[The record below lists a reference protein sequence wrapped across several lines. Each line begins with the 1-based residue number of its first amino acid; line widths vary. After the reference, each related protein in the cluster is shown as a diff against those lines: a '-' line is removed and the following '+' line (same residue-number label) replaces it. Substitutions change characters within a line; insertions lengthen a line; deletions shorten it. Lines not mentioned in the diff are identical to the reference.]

1 MTSIVDLDAIIQN
14 NGTAREHER
23 LTVEVHQDGSRFGAD
38 LVYKED
44 SGFELWLGS
53 LEDALNLGALRQNR
67 INGILNCAV
76 EESRGECACRQGG
89 GGGRR
94 IRSHA
99 RGPSAMKS
107 SDCASGELDRDQIWA
122 LASFDPEWYSIMVK
136 EDVAFL
142 GIAACDEPSY
152 PMDEHLPEIIDFL
165 KQCRAEGRR
174 VLVHCIQG
182 INRSSMA
189 LVAFLCANLEMKLE
203 DAVDLA
209 SKRRGF
215 ILSNVS
221 FLEQLARSFGSR
233 ETTI

>member
-1 MTSIVDLDAIIQN
+1 MTSIVDLDAIIQT
-14 NGTAREHER
+14 NGATREHER
-23 LTVEVHQDGSRFGAD
+23 LEVEVHQDARFGAD
-38 LVYKED
+38 LVYKEA

-53 LEDALNLGALRQNR
+53 LEDALNLGALRQNN

-76 EESRGECACRQGG
+76 EESRGEAACRQGG

-94 IRSHA
+94 SRSHA

-107 SDCASGELDRDQIWA
+107 SDIASGEMDRDQIWA
-122 LASFDPEWYSIMVK
+122 LASFDAEWYSLMVK

-142 GIAACDEPSY
+142 GIAANDVPGY
-152 PMDEHLPEIIDFL
+152 AMDAHIPEILAFL
-165 KQCRAEGRR
+165 TQCREEGRR
-174 VLVHCIQG
+174 VLVHCIAG

-189 LVAFLCANLEMKLE
+189 LVSFLCANLDMKVE
-203 DAVDLA
+203 DAVDLT